1 METLVNWN
9 SGQKEVTC
17 FYDAVFISWL
27 YHDNVVVVIL
37 FIFSAGKTI
46 RTAAISEVW
55 VVFVELAN
63 KILLPKND
71 GSVNLNPIVK

>member
-1 METLVNWN
+1 MDKRKLLVFMML
-9 SGQKEVTC
+9 SL
-17 FYDAVFISWL
+17 FHDSIY
-27 YHDNVVVVIL
+27 DNVVVVIL

-46 RTAAISEVW
+46 RTATISEVW